1 MTTVLIVVGVVVV
14 LAAGAVIVSYNRFQ
28 SQKVLIAESW
38 KQIDVELQRRFDLI
52 PNLVET
58 VKGYA
63 AHERAVF
70 EAVTAARSEAVAH
83 KGDAPDARQVPE
95 SALGQA
101 LGGLFAVAEG
111 YPEVKASENF
121 LDLQK
126 QLSLTEDRIAAGRR
140 FYNGNVRAYN
150 TRTQTVPSNM
160 VANVFH
166 FEPAEFF
173 ELAEPGIR
181 QVPSVELSST
191 FDQDKV
197 AREPVDVDLA

>member
-1 MTTVLIVVGVVVV
+1 MSTALIIVAVLVALVV
-14 LAAGAVIVSYNRFQ
+14 AGVIVSYNRFQ

-70 EAVTAARSEAVAH
+70 ENVTNARSKAVAH
-83 KGDAPDARQVPE
+83 KDDGPVARQEPE
-95 SALGQA
+95 AELGVA
-101 LGGLFAVAEG
+101 LGGLFAVAEA
-111 YPEVKASENF
+111 YPDVKASENF
-121 LDLQK
+121 LELQK
-126 QLSLTEDRIAAGRR
+126 QLALTEDRIAAGRR

-150 TRTQTVPSNM
+150 TRTQTVPSNLI
-160 VANVFH
+160 ASAFH

-173 ELAEPGIR
+173 EL
-181 QVPSVELSST
+181 
-191 FDQDKV
+191 QDPL
-197 AREPVDVDLA
+197 AREPVDVQLA